1 MQKGGKEVQIA
12 CTIACVLNE
21 RPLIDYE
28 LCICIYYNNLNSDN
42 TYRCIT
48 NPGAGP
54 GGGGGPGGQ
63 DPPRGDPQTS

>member
-1 MQKGGKEVQIA
+1 MQKGGKGVQIA

-28 LCICIYYNNLNSDN
+28 LCIRIYYINLNSEN

-48 NPGAGP
+48 NRLPVLVRKSGVSHE
-54 GGGGGPGGQ
+54 
-63 DPPRGDPQTS
+63 RLV